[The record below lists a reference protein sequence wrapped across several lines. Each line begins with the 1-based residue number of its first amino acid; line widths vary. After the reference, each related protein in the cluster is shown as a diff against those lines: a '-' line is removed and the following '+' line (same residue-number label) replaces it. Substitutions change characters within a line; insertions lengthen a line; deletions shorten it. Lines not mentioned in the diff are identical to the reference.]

1 MSDCQSCSQ
10 ATTQENQLAKALGR
24 RLRYLRAQI
33 GITQLE
39 LGRRASMD
47 RTYVSRLERG
57 RILPRYAAL
66 VRIADSLG
74 ASVADLVR
82 DVPRSSNTLNVTD
95 TARS

>member
-1 MSDCQSCSQ
+1 MPDRQSFSQ
-10 ATTQENQLAKALGR
+10 GNNQENQLAKSLGR

-39 LGRRASMD
+39 LGRKASMD

-57 RILPRYAAL
+57 TILPRYVAL

-74 ASVADLVR
+74 VSVADLVR
-82 DVPRSSNTLNVTD
+82 DVPRSSNT
-95 TARS
+95 